1 MGHVRTSRWLIAGTT
16 TLALVATPLVA
27 AVPARAAAPHVEV
40 GLYGTTDPTYDGVF
54 RQSLAI
60 LGLHAAGIAPRPE
73 ALAWLERQ
81 QCADGGFPSYNPDPS
96 KPCPAFDPGQFTG
109 GEDTNATALAAQ
121 ALLVAGR
128 PARATRAVTFLR
140 GLQNPDGGWELIGRA
155 GSGSDPNST
164 GLVLTAL
171 SAAKVTA
178 KDSPQSSV
186 AYFATLQVGRPDLP
200 GADLEHG
207 GGIAT
212 PYSNGAPDVL
222 ATVQAIPGLRG
233 ATLTSAPPLG
243 RWRDAVP
250 AAPASTPPAT
260 VSGVSGWA
268 AHWLGSQPPTALTGS
283 SAPWAVLSFAWD
295 RTGEDAAYQIYAD
308 HVAGK
313 VPAANPGANGQ
324 AALAAAV
331 LGNRADVAAYARN
344 IAATLQRDTTA
355 PLANVVVPKAAK
367 HVSSWKRVDVRA
379 TDAGSG
385 VAAVKVAANLKH
397 SGTWFRYTGKKWV
410 KAKNGKAT
418 RWVRASAAGTTWRVR
433 LPGLTTGRLVL
444 RVTATDLAG
453 NHSAPRKLTQQ
464 LTKRK

>member
-171 SAAKVTA
+171 SAAKVTRQG
-178 KDSPQSSV
+178 QSAV
-186 AYFATLQVGRPDLP
+186 VRG
-200 GADLEHG
+200 
-207 GGIAT
+207 
-212 PYSNGAPDVL
+212 VL
-222 ATVQAIPGLRG
+222 R
-233 ATLTSAPPLG
+233 
-243 RWRDAVP
+243 
-250 AAPASTPPAT
+250 
-260 VSGVSGWA
+260 
-268 AHWLGSQPPTALTGS
+268 
-283 SAPWAVLSFAWD
+283 
-295 RTGEDAAYQIYAD
+295 
-308 HVAGK
+308 HVAGRTPG
-313 VPAANPGANGQ
+313 PAGSRPGARRRHRHPVLQRRAGRPRHG
-324 AALAAAV
+324 AGHPRAPGSDPDLGAAA
-331 LGNRADVAAYARN
+331 GPVAGRGAGRTGHARRPRRSP
-344 IAATLQRDTTA
+344 ASPVGR
-355 PLANVVVPKAAK
+355 
-367 HVSSWKRVDVRA
+367 R
-379 TDAGSG
+379 
-385 VAAVKVAANLKH
+385 
-397 SGTWFRYTGKKWV
+397 TG
-410 KAKNGKAT
+410 
-418 RWVRASAAGTTWRVR
+418 SAAS
-433 LPGLTTGRLVL
+433 L
-444 RVTATDLAG
+444 RPL
-453 NHSAPRKLTQQ
+453 
-464 LTKRK
+464 